1 MKKSLVISVFVFLL
15 FCIGISAFAV
25 QLIMHDCLWWECA
38 PERNFRIVDLE
49 IPSSLFPDGA
59 IVNHVYP
66 LSDEHQTIEDGVQGV
81 FWRNGGANAGYTI
94 YRYPTAKKAI
104 DEFEFKK
111 HGMVNTETG
120 DVWKPP
126 AELTFSST
134 VADTAYVACG
144 YRSIKRC
151 AMVGRYQEYVVF
163 FIAVMD
169 EEMTYSKFESI
180 LVYIDK
186 QMSSR
191 LYP

>member
-1 MKKSLVISVFVFLL
+1 MF
-15 FCIGISAFAV
+15 FCVVISAFSI
-25 QLIMHDCLWWECA
+25 QLILYDCLWWECA

-66 LSDEHQTIEDGVQGV
+66 LSDEHETIEDGTQPVY
-81 FWRNGGANAGYTI
+81 WNNGNGNAGYTI
-94 YRYPTAKKAI
+94 YRYPTVKKAI
-104 DEFEFKK
+104 DEFEFNK
-111 HGMVNTETG
+111 HGMVNTGKG
-120 DVWKPP
+120 DVWELP

-134 VADTAYVACG
+134 VANTVYIACG
-144 YRSIKRC
+144 YSSVKRC

-169 EEMTYSKFESI
+169 DKMTYSKFENI
-180 LVYIDK
+180 VVYIDK